1 MGFASDASDAS
12 DANVTIIA
20 GEFDL
25 SDWHLTN
32 SRSNS
37 NSKRKYIWDS
47 SVIPD
52 ASDASDAN
60 VTIEITK
67 QTTSDHDPPE

>member
-1 MGFASDASDAS
+1 MGFASDAS

-25 SDWHLTN
+25 AVWYLTN

-37 NSKRKYIWDS
+37 NSKRK
-47 SVIPD
+47 
-52 ASDASDAN
+52 
-60 VTIEITK
+60 
-67 QTTSDHDPPE
+67 

>member
-37 NSKRKYIWDS
+37 NSKRECI
-47 SVIPD
+47 
-52 ASDASDAN
+52 
-60 VTIEITK
+60 
-67 QTTSDHDPPE
+67 

>member
-25 SDWHLTN
+25 SVWHLTN

-37 NSKRKYIWDS
+37 NLKRECI
-47 SVIPD
+47 
-52 ASDASDAN
+52 
-60 VTIEITK
+60 
-67 QTTSDHDPPE
+67 